1 MYQGDSLKRTLL
13 LDSPD
18 QASLSIPR
26 EEELRSLGSGD
37 WGKQKSTNCLLD
49 SETVSLCSEETLGGR
64 VPGIACV
71 YSRAARAPSQQLG
84 EAKSG
89 LRVLVSRPYLKSTR
103 GCNKIECVSTH
114 GGNGKRVWESSP

>member
-49 SETVSLCSEETLGGR
+49 SETVSLCSEETLGGG
-64 VPGIACV
+64 VCQGLHVFIHGLQEHQASNSV
-71 YSRAARAPSQQLG
+71 KPSQV
-84 EAKSG
+84 SVSWFP
-89 LRVLVSRPYLKSTR
+89 VL
-103 GCNKIECVSTH
+103 I
-114 GGNGKRVWESSP
+114 